1 MNQYI
6 RDNCLT
12 EYIRVR
18 ESIHIKNIA
27 MMDNGRMGVR
37 MVLALK

>member
-12 EYIRVR
+12 ESIKVK

-27 MMDNGRMGVR
+27 MMDNGRMGAR
-37 MVLALK
+37 MGLALK